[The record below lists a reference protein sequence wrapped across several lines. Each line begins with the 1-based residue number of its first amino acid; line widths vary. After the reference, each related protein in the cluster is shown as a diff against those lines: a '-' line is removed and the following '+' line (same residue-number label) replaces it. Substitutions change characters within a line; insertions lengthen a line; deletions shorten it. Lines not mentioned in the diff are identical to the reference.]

1 MYIIY
6 IIYYIY
12 IYISN
17 KYFISYILLEYII
30 KTYYSYITYI
40 INNNNNNNIYI
51 YNIYVRYRV
60 SSNNLKFSY
69 HNFLAC
75 DD

>member
-1 MYIIY
+1 MTDIY
-6 IIYYIY
+6 IYIY

-40 INNNNNNNIYI
+40 INNNNNNSNNNNNIYI
-51 YNIYVRYRV
+51 YITYM
-60 SSNNLKFSY
+60 LGTGC
-69 HNFLAC
+69 LATT
-75 DD
+75 